1 METQKSVKSAKS
13 KQQRRQSDIKWSR
26 FSVFIVNFGQ
36 ISLIVL
42 AFTSLILSKWRPF
55 GIIFPVYI

>member
-1 METQKSVKSAKS
+1 METQKSVKSVKS

-26 FSVFIVNFGQ
+26 CSVFIVNFGQ

-42 AFTSLILSKWRPF
+42 AFTSLILNK
-55 GIIFPVYI
+55 